1 MWQCGFC
8 AGEGPKFI
16 FDILGLIAML
26 APELGEMKS
35 ATVGCLEHMPAVI
48 TFEFAKNTH
57 VILWF

>member
-1 MWQCGFC
+1 
-8 AGEGPKFI
+8 
-16 FDILGLIAML
+16 ML